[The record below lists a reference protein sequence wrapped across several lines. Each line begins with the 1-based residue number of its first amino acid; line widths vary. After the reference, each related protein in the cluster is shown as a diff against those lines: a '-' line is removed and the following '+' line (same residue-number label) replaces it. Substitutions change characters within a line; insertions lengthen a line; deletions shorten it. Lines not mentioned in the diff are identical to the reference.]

1 MRIKRFLFC
10 VVLLTVAF
18 IVAGCKTN
26 FVKFK
31 DNKAV
36 ELKVGETKEVEF
48 ETNLTVENFYAK
60 VEKTQVATVAVDF
73 AKKTLKLTAA
83 QVGETNVVIGQK
95 ENDAVVAKLQV
106 KVTKTSDTT
115 APHINGLVD
124 GKIPG
129 IEHLKGETVDF
140 TQLPANVTAVDNVD
154 GNVAITIDSMGT
166 YNKDVA
172 GTYTITYKAEDAA
185 GNKKVVER
193 IVVVKETLE
202 VTLPDA
208 LAYTEEGKT
217 EFIQVDYNNTEAF
230 TKTPSGATFRFKDV
244 IQVMTKE
251 FYLAEVE
258 ENKASY
264 GGKEPMFVYG
274 VVIVLD
280 KDFNF
285 VMARMGNGVAFELDK
300 EGKKYYKTTETGDP
314 TIINKDLVWD
324 YDGSKGGMLIGL
336 ADEIPNDGFVV
347 IVTPQQ
353 PQKSRIF
360 ATRYVSHK
368 GYNGGASSAKDIANT
383 FPRPNLEVKHDYK
396 VKIEMPPAL
405 KAPEIK
411 YLAHK
416 LSWEAVENA
425 KGYALY
431 KNDEVAVAEINALEF
446 DLSTLELEITP
457 EGQPGYKFQLKALTS
472 DIFKYTDSALSNE
485 IMYVK
490 KNLQALATPE
500 LTIDDQKVTWNDVEG
515 EEKYIVKLFIGKVL
529 VKEIELPS
537 GTTEFKYF
545 ENTEFVG
552 KYAIEV
558 IAVPN
563 PENALQSLPQKD
575 KIIERKVAK
584 KFTSGDLSDVDT
596 YEILANEYFIRRN
609 YTDHFKPYDGI
620 YIINNVYEYAKTND
634 KLFKEKTSAI
644 VVLDKNNKL
653 KLVRN
658 ILPNKEFSVTNTTA
672 NGWVENPQYTA
683 TGSAI
688 QLSGINF
695 VEGDKILIGR
705 NGGNAIATY
714 NGTQY
719 TKTAKEV
726 VAHVFIVKNDDFV
739 ALNESNG
746 AWRTKPLDQFIK
758 ASEVVFQIA

>member
-106 KVTKTSDTT
+106 KVTKASDTT

-202 VTLPDA
+202 VTLPHA

-230 TKTPSGATFRFKDV
+230 TKTADGATFRFKDV

-314 TIINKDLVWD
+314 TIVNKDLVWSH
-324 YDGSKGGMLIGL
+324 DGSKGGMLIGL

-457 EGQPGYKFQLKALTS
+457 EGQPGYKFQLRALTP
-472 DIFKYTDSALSNE
+472 DMFKYTDSALSNE

-500 LTIDDQKVTWNDVEG
+500 LTIYNQKVTWNAVENAQG
-515 EEKYIVKLFIGKVL
+515 YIFRMFVAENIIVEKQLTKDTLEYTWSAEKDLF
-529 VKEIELPS
+529 
-537 GTTEFKYF
+537 
-545 ENTEFVG
+545 G
-552 KYAIEV
+552 KYGVVV
-558 IAVPN
+558 IAVSD
-563 PENALQSLPQKD
+563 PEQALNSVAQKD
-575 KIIERKVAK
+575 KFVEAVVTTKMMN
-584 KFTSGDLSDVDT
+584 SGDMTNIKV
-596 YEILANEYFIRRN
+596 YEISAVNYFMRRN
-609 YTDHFKPYDGI
+609 LTNEFKLYNDGLYLI
-620 YIINNVYEYAKTND
+620 SGVNEHKN
-634 KLFKEKTSAI
+634 EKNFEEAYST
-644 VVLDKNNKL
+644 VVLLDGENKV
-653 KLVRN
+653 KMVRN
-658 ILPNKEFSVTNTTA
+658 ILAQHEFLTTNDTA
-672 NGWVENPQYTA
+672 NKWKVNPKYNNNGKQLVELKDIIA
-683 TGSAI
+683 A
-688 QLSGINF
+688 
-695 VEGDKILIGR
+695 GDKLLIGK
-705 NGGNAIATY
+705 NGYNNLTVTYKGNELTSKQART
-714 NGTQY
+714 
-719 TKTAKEV
+719 V
-726 VAHVFIVKNDDFV
+726 LAHIFVKNNADF
-739 ALNESNG
+739 ATNDA
-746 AWRTKPLDQFIK
+746 AWKDPMNTFVNC
-758 ASEVVFQIA
+758 ETVVFQIA